1 MSTRVSFGITGIL
14 TSVVLLNNVTAS
26 LPDVSYTVAIEWVF
40 YAFILLSAGLILVG
54 LWGTRW
60 HRQRRLVAVHR
71 LNVAARIAYLLTIV
85 AVALAYLVRYAGH
98 G

>member
-1 MSTRVSFGITGIL
+1 L

-60 HRQRRLVAVHR
+60 HRQGRLVAVHR